1 MAVSRDQYGI
11 VHSRLSKALA
21 PDLTDT
27 DALLAAEEDWRE
39 DTGATG
45 ANETGRMK
53 FDAYAE
59 SLFGLADMWAAPS
72 EEAYLEFLNQT
83 YRSITTP
90 AGKTKPTRSPAPLTR
105 GKSAAGISGAS
116 SAELPI
122 STEGRSFI
130 SRAEIRP
137 LVPALDAAAQQGQRG
152 AYAYSPSN
160 QLPLPPT
167 RSMRAMP
174 SGAEAA
180 AEFDDEVAERAR
192 AAARKVAP
200 TVRGRRAISLPSRS
214 HLAAI
219 WPSPHRCHPAIS
231 PPSPHHLA
239 GHRGNLGTPYLV
251 DPNRGCQEGEGE
263 GGRATTHRSRGG
275 PPPRPPRHQ
284 GARGAGLLGWWHLRD
299 LAARWHLCGHLCCG
313 VAASVPEAPRLDLDG
328 QKPRCRN
335 SGNSRHQPR
344 AASRP
349 LPASHS
355 SQRRG
360 RSRGEAKAGA
370 VRPAAVRTLRGAVPL
385 GG

>member
-83 YRSITTP
+83 YRSITKP
-90 AGKTKPTRSPAPLTR
+90 AGKTKSTRSPAPLTR

-116 SAELPI
+116 SAEMPI

-200 TVRGRRAISLPSRS
+200 PVRRRDG

-219 WPSPHRCHPAIS
+219 SPPISPSSHRYLAAITPLSPCHHPAIS
-231 PPSPHHLA
+231 SPSPHHLA

-251 DPNRGCQEGEGE
+251 DPNRGC
-263 GGRATTHRSRGG
+263 
-275 PPPRPPRHQ
+275 
-284 GARGAGLLGWWHLRD
+284 
-299 LAARWHLCGHLCCG
+299 
-313 VAASVPEAPRLDLDG
+313 
-328 QKPRCRN
+328 
-335 SGNSRHQPR
+335 
-344 AASRP
+344 
-349 LPASHS
+349 
-355 SQRRG
+355 
-360 RSRGEAKAGA
+360 
-370 VRPAAVRTLRGAVPL
+370 
-385 GG
+385 

>member
-83 YRSITTP
+83 YRSITKP
-90 AGKTKPTRSPAPLTR
+90 AGKTKTTRSPAPLTR

-299 LAARWHLCGHLCCG
+299 LAAR
-313 VAASVPEAPRLDLDG
+313 
-328 QKPRCRN
+328 
-335 SGNSRHQPR
+335 
-344 AASRP
+344 
-349 LPASHS
+349 
-355 SQRRG
+355 
-360 RSRGEAKAGA
+360 
-370 VRPAAVRTLRGAVPL
+370 
-385 GG
+385 